1 MRMHDNI
8 FVTCKE
14 AAELLCI
21 SETTVKNWERSG
33 ILKREGGCFLREDIV
48 RISYEIQNGVLNR
61 LSSRANK
68 RGAVQDRLSSQA
80 DNNYLS
86 DELYQEFKAPGR
98 RSREGS
104 FYTPESIVNEIVSD
118 NIPQKGKFSV
128 YDPCCGT
135 GRFLRAAFQK
145 SGGRSV
151 IKGSDKDGTAL
162 SIAGKNLTDA
172 GSVSY
177 ELELADSL
185 MREERNMYDRIFT
198 NPPWGAYFPA
208 DEKKDLR
215 KLYNEAPTDD
225 SLGFFILKGLRS
237 LKPSGIMSYVLP
249 ESFLYSKRFA
259 PLRKYILQTFSVKKI
274 KSYGNAFKGVFS
286 GVVRID
292 VQKKEQ
298 KRNAVEIV
306 LPETAYKCPQNV
318 FLTEYGSMMNIFMLP
333 EERVLI
339 NRIYSKPHI
348 TLKENSEWSLGIV
361 TGNNKRFLNSGQDE
375 YFTEKVISGSNVQ
388 PYRISGELKF
398 LFNDRTG
405 FHQQQKKDLFSSREK
420 LVYRFVNQNL
430 VFALDKSGT
439 ATINSANVLI
449 PSLEEY
455 SILSVM
461 AILNS
466 KIMNFIYKKKFKSL
480 KVLRSYLEEL
490 PFPKNP
496 NKLIIHLIEDK
507 TNRIIND
514 IVVESGHIRTE
525 IDGLVEELYEV
536 KI

>member
-1 MRMHDNI
+1 MKTHNNI

-21 SETTVKNWERSG
+21 SEATVKNWERSG
-33 ILKREGGCFLREDIV
+33 ILKREGGLFLREDIV

-68 RGAVQDRLSSQA
+68 RGAAPEKLPCQDDL
-80 DNNYLS
+80 NGLS
-86 DELYQEFKAPGR
+86 DELYQEFKEPGR

-104 FYTPESIVNEIVSD
+104 FYTPESIVNEIISD
-118 NIPQKGKFSV
+118 NIPRKGKLSV

-135 GRFLRAAFQK
+135 GRFLIAAFHK
-145 SGGRSV
+145 SSGRAV
-151 IKGSDKDGTAL
+151 IKGSDKDRTAL
-162 SIAGKNLTDA
+162 SIAGRNLTGA
-172 GSVSY
+172 GSVSH
-177 ELELADSL
+177 ELEHVDSL
-185 MREERNMYDRIFT
+185 MLEETNSYDRIFT
-198 NPPWGAYFPA
+198 NPPWGAYFTA
-208 DEKKDLR
+208 DEIKNLR

-237 LKPSGIMSYVLP
+237 LKPLGIMSYVLP

-259 PLRKYILQTFSVKKI
+259 PLRKYILNTYSVIKI
-274 KSYGNAFKGVFS
+274 KSYGNAFRKVFA

-292 VQKKEQ
+292 IQKKQ
-298 KRNAVEIV
+298 HKNNTAEIV
-306 LPETAYKCPQNV
+306 LPEKAYRCPQNY
-318 FLTEYGSMMNIFMLP
+318 FLSEYSSMMNIFMLP
-333 EERVLI
+333 EERDLI

-348 TLKENSEWSLGIV
+348 TLKERSEWSLGIV
-361 TGNNKRFLNSGQDE
+361 TGNNKKFINSRQNE
-375 YFTEKVISGSNVQ
+375 NFTQKVISGRNVQ
-388 PYRISGELKF
+388 PFIITGDLKF
-398 LFNDRTG
+398 LYNDNSV
-405 FHQQQKKDLFSSREK
+405 FHQRPKKDIFSSREK

-430 VFALDKSGT
+430 VFALDRSGT
-439 ATINSANVLI
+439 VTINSANVLI
-449 PSLEEY
+449 PDLEGY

-466 KIMNFIYKKKFKSL
+466 KIMNFIYKKKFRSL

-490 PFPKNP
+490 PFPKDP
-496 NKLIIHLIEDK
+496 DKLIIHLIEDK

-514 IVVESGHIRTE
+514 NAVKAGHIRTE
-525 IDGLVEELYEV
+525 IDGLVEELYGV